1 MSELPKL
8 KRIHPGEIIAEDFL
22 KPWGMT
28 PYRLAK
34 GLGVTPTRAAEIL
47 KGKRG
52 ITAETAL
59 RLSRFLGC
67 SPEFWLGLQAAYD
80 LEVARQRLA
89 GELERIEPYAHD
101 GPILLDGRPMEE
113 GMEVAEVAAV

>member
-1 MSELPKL
+1 
-8 KRIHPGEIIAEDFL
+8 DFL

-47 KGKRG
+47 KGKRAV
-52 ITAETAL
+52 TAETAL
-59 RLSRFLGC
+59 RLAHFLGC

-80 LEVARQRLA
+80 LEVARQRLGDEVA
-89 GELERIEPYAHD
+89 QLQAYEPR
-101 GPILLDGRPMEE
+101 GPIHLDGEA
-113 GMEVAEVAAV
+113 VAPPEIFEAAPA